1 MLFYFKGGFE
11 NAKKNQLG
19 TKSGFRLLFKLK
31 GGFQNAEKIQGGTK
45 NAFNF
50 QGGLFHCHELFRGAS
65 KLNVFVLQHFS
76 KN

>member
-1 MLFYFKGGFE
+1 MPE
-11 NAKKNQLG
+11 KNQGG
-19 TKSGFRLLFKLK
+19 TKRGFRLLFNLK

-65 KLNVFVLQHFS
+65 KLNDFVLQHLP